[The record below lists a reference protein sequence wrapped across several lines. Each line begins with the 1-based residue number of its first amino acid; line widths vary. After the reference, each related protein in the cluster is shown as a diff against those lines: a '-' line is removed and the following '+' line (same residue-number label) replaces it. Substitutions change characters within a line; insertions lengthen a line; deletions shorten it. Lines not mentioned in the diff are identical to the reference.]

1 MASWRMFTVRRRS
14 MSLNECTDAFIHTY
28 FYKEYSYDVTV
39 NMLSTLHGINMS
51 MWTLKTEEG
60 VYFALN
66 CL

>member
-1 MASWRMFTVRRRS
+1 

-28 FYKEYSYDVTV
+28 FYKDYSYDVTV

-66 CL
+66 CFQ